1 MNRDVLEVVD
11 AAIALPIRVLLVQ
24 RGIFF
29 LSRADTDDDIIVPS
43 QIFFGMY
50 CVKCDIS
57 AKVLSIL
64 SIASLFPRRRLWL
77 VVMSLPPLPQDVEQR
92 DWACYEIII
101 ACRVQMQNKFY
112 HRERSCLDRTV
123 LCRRQQ
129 LSHHGVSCCC
139 SVTLFVTSNKPFL
152 GRI

>member
-112 HRERSCLDRTV
+112 HRERSCLIELFFVDVSSCRTMASAAVV
-123 LCRRQQ
+123 L
-129 LSHHGVSCCC
+129 LHFY
-139 SVTLFVTSNKPFL
+139 FVTSM
-152 GRI
+152 